1 MQDKLVRAT
10 AAEGNIRIV
19 AANTTNLVEK
29 AHVLHGTY
37 PTATA
42 ALGRVLTAALL
53 IGAGLKHQETVTI
66 RVEGDG
72 PLGVLLA
79 VAGNNGKVKGYV
91 SNPHVYIEP
100 DETGKMDVGSAVGQ
114 GMVYVIRDLKLK
126 GVYTGSAPLI
136 SGEIGDDLSNYYY
149 SSEQIPTAIGLGVLV
164 DKDTTVKGAGGY
176 IVQLMPNASE
186 EIISHIEQKVM
197 GLGAVSSYIEKGK
210 ESMGIVKYICEPW
223 DVVIHEE
230 KEIDFECGCS
240 KDKIEKIVI
249 SLGEEEIKDIINKD
263 QKAELICHFCN
274 KNYNLEKKELLDL
287 LKQAKS

>member
-29 AHVLHGTY
+29 AHILHGTY

-66 RVEGDG
+66 RVDGDG
-72 PLGVLLA
+72 PLGILLA

-114 GMVYVIRDLKLK
+114 GMLYVIRDLKLK
-126 GVYTGSAPLI
+126 GVYTGSSPLI

-149 SSEQIPTAIGLGVLV
+149 SSEQIATAIGLGVLI
-164 DKDTTVKGAGGY
+164 DKNTIVKGAGGY
-176 IVQLMPNASE
+176 MVQLMPNASE

-197 GLGAVSSYIEKGK
+197 SLGAVSSHIEKGK
-210 ESMGIVKYICEPW
+210 ESIDIVKYICEPW

-263 QKAELICHFCN
+263 QKAELVCHFCN
-274 KNYNLEKKELLDL
+274 KDYHLEKEKL
-287 LKQAKS
+287 LKLLESSRR